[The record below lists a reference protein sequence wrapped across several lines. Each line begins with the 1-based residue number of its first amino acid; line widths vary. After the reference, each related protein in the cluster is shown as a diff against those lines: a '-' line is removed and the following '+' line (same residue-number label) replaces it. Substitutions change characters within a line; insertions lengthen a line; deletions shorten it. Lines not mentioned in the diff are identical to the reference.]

1 MCREEWWHILDLDI
15 TKTASPSAPS
25 RNFVIDLCANRIKQK
40 DKRRVEVDE
49 SKEVKGPD
57 WQNADCTDTK
67 EWQALELDL
76 ALKNATTPLFK
87 TYKLLTK
94 GLICISFLPA

>member
-1 MCREEWWHILDLDI
+1 M
-15 TKTASPSAPS
+15 
-25 RNFVIDLCANRIKQK
+25 IDLCANRIKQK

-57 WQNADCTDTK
+57 WQNADCTDAK

-76 ALKNATTPLFK
+76 ALKNATPLFK
-87 TYKLLTK
+87 TYKLPTYKRIDMHKSSTCLMNVLIT
-94 GLICISFLPA
+94 GLYRYVYGCSCLVFCIK